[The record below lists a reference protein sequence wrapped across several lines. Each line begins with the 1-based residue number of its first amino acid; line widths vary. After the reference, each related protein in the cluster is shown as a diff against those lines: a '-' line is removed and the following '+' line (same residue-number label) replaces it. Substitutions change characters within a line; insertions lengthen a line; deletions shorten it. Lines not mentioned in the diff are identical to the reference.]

1 MCPIVMS
8 EWQKKNKNFRKV
20 TDKKRSG
27 NEVMK
32 LDEKK
37 REKQVQ
43 RKMNKS

>member
-1 MCPIVMS
+1 MCSIVIS

-32 LDEKK
+32 LDEK

>member
-1 MCPIVMS
+1 MCSIVMS

-27 NEVMK
+27 NEVTK